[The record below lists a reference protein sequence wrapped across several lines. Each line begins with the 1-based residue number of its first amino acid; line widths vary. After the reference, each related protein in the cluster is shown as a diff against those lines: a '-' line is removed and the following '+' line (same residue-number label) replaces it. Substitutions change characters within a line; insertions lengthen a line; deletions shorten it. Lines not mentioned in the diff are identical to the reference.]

1 MHLTSPFNAQLYRDQ
16 LSAKVSQQQQQSPLQ
31 TTAFFQTLIQQL
43 QQVAAVQQHQQQ
55 PPNTS
60 VKTED
65 VSAYHARIAEL
76 EATTK
81 KLQSENELLRQQS
94 TAALGETANF
104 TTYNATGADH
114 DHSNPIQI
122 VLNITTP
129 SSDPFTMASPSD
141 SLDVTGRPSVAYRAT
156 IAGLEADLERSATA
170 AEAQQKK
177 QMKAVME
184 AAEFDNAH
192 RLQKE
197 QQMSELQKQ
206 LQAANQMIN
215 TLKVQLEES
224 ATKATGSTNADSD
237 EDEITFSNSA
247 TAIGDSHNDALQ
259 QFDSMLNNVRQSV
272 IAATPGKVLYKQ
284 PALPTT
290 GKSIRY
296 NIRAA
301 GAATPLRTPTTSS
314 KLSAMMSSP
323 AAVASATKI
332 QSAFRGHLTR
342 SALELEKQLAAL
354 PIHSPSTPAQT
365 SAKRVRANPTASAI
379 AKPKFTLN
387 TESETTS
394 AASSVAPTPVATPA
408 IKKATPATMRTMTV
422 KQVANELKSLKKT
435 LRDTSNDWTLR
446 QQALNRI
453 EELART
459 IIVQS
464 SADVDAWEAELKSLQ
479 PALIEQIIDLRLS
492 IVREACRTLIAL
504 SEAHVVAFEAS
515 ANVYLPH
522 LFKNLYV
529 TIKVISGS
537 CDECCRTL
545 VRTVNSPKLIPTL
558 LAGANDTH
566 KEVREGAGRYLAQL
580 MTQIGVEGIT
590 EGDLSP
596 TASQSVINARRAGLT
611 EQIDGVSEVV
621 RKYIGDGDKDVRA
634 AFRLVF
640 ESLFTS
646 TSYRAA
652 ADQLF
657 ASFSA
662 AVQKTIES
670 ERRQRAQQR
679 QQSKRKK

>member
-1 MHLTSPFNAQLYRDQ
+1 MHLSAPFNAQLYRDQ
-16 LSAKVSQQQQQSPLQ
+16 LSEKLITQSALPAL
-31 TTAFFQTLIQQL
+31 FQTLVQQL
-43 QQVAAVQQHQQQ
+43 QQTAANQQQHVDVDR
-55 PPNTS
+55 P
-60 VKTED
+60 TED
-65 VSAYHARIAEL
+65 VSAYHQRIAEL
-76 EATTK
+76 ESTAK

-94 TAALGETANF
+94 TAALGETACF
-104 TTYNATGADH
+104 TTYDANAQH
-114 DHSNPIQI
+114 DPNHLIQV
-122 VLNITTP
+122 VLNITTTITNETP
-129 SSDPFTMASPSD
+129 NFD
-141 SLDVTGRPSVAYRAT
+141 STSQSVDMTGRPSIAYRAT

-177 QMKAVME
+177 QLKAMIE
-184 AAEFDNAH
+184 AAEFENKH

-197 QQMSELQKQ
+197 QLIVELQKQ
-206 LQAANQMIN
+206 LQVANQKVN
-215 TLKVQLEES
+215 ELSVQVEEGSGSSSKVQNGTHNVDDDDE
-224 ATKATGSTNADSD
+224 
-237 EDEITFSNSA
+237 EDEITFGNSA
-247 TAIGDSHNDALQ
+247 TAIGNSHSDALQ
-259 QFDSMLNNVRQSV
+259 QFDSLLNNVRQSV

-290 GKSIRY
+290 GKSVRY
-296 NIRAA
+296 NIRTA
-301 GAATPLRTPTTSS
+301 GAAATPLRTPTTSS
-314 KLSAMMSSP
+314 KLSTMMSSP

-354 PIHSPSTPAQT
+354 PINSPSTPAQT
-365 SAKRVRANPTASAI
+365 SAKRVRSNPTASAI
-379 AKPKFTLN
+379 AKPKFILN
-387 TESETTS
+387 TESESNST
-394 AASSVAPTPVATPA
+394 ASSALPTPVATPA
-408 IKKATPATMRTMTV
+408 IKKATPATLRTMTV
-422 KQVANELKSLKKT
+422 KQVATEFKALKKT

-459 IIVQS
+459 VIIQTS
-464 SADVDAWEAELKSLQ
+464 TDIDTWELELKGLQ
-479 PALIEQIIDLRLS
+479 PALVEQIIDLRSS

-504 SEAHVVAFEAS
+504 SEAHVGAFEVSAS
-515 ANVYLPH
+515 VYLPH

-580 MTQIGVEGIT
+580 MTQIGVDGVT
-590 EGDLSP
+590 ESDLSP
-596 TASQSVINARRAGLT
+596 TASQAVVNARRAGLT
-611 EQIDGVSEVV
+611 EQIDGVCEMV

-646 TSYRAA
+646 TSYRSA
-652 ADQLF
+652 ADQLL

>member
-1 MHLTSPFNAQLYRDQ
+1 MHLSSPFNAQLYRDQ
-16 LSAKVSQQQQQSPLQ
+16 LSDKLTSQSPLP
-31 TTAFFQTLIQQL
+31 AFFQTLIQQL
-43 QQVAAVQQHQQQ
+43 QQTAAYQQQHGTAS
-55 PPNTS
+55 NA
-60 VKTED
+60 TED
-65 VSAYHARIAEL
+65 LPVFHQRIAEL

-94 TAALGETANF
+94 TAALGETADF
-104 TTYNATGADH
+104 ITYNANAEH
-114 DHSNPIQI
+114 DHSNLIQV
-122 VLNITTP
+122 VLNITTNDTP
-129 SSDPFTMASPSD
+129 NLDYASQSMD
-141 SLDVTGRPSVAYRAT
+141 MTGRPSVAYRAT

-177 QMKAVME
+177 QLKAMIE
-184 AAEFDNAH
+184 AAEFDNVH

-197 QQMSELQKQ
+197 QQMTDLQKQ
-206 LQAANQMIN
+206 LQVANQMIN
-215 TLKVQLEES
+215 QLKVQVEEGV
-224 ATKATGSTNADSD
+224 TKVHSTINNNNVDDDD
-237 EDEITFSNSA
+237 EDEITFGNSA
-247 TAIGDSHNDALQ
+247 TAIGSSHSDALQ
-259 QFDSMLNNVRQSV
+259 QFDSLLNNVRQSV

-296 NIRAA
+296 NIRTA
-301 GAATPLRTPTTSS
+301 GAVTPLRTPTTSN
-314 KLSAMMSSP
+314 KLSTMMSSP

-354 PIHSPSTPAQT
+354 PINSPSTPAQT
-365 SAKRVRANPTASAI
+365 SAKRVRSNPIASAI

-387 TESETTS
+387 TESESTS
-394 AASSVAPTPVATPA
+394 NASSALPTPVATPA
-408 IKKATPATMRTMTV
+408 MKKVTPATQRTLTV
-422 KQVANELKSLKKT
+422 KQVATELKSLKKT

-459 IIVQS
+459 VIVQS
-464 SADVDAWEAELKSLQ
+464 STDIDTWELELKGLQ
-479 PALIEQIIDLRLS
+479 PALIEQIIDLRSS

-515 ANVYLPH
+515 CSVYLPH

-580 MTQIGVEGIT
+580 MTQIGVDGIT
-590 EGDLSP
+590 ESDLSP
-596 TASQSVINARRAGLT
+596 TASQAVINARRAGLT
-611 EQIDGVSEVV
+611 EQIDGVCEMV

-646 TSYRAA
+646 TSYRSA